1 MRGSSANE
9 ANSKAGHEAGNSM
22 LATGRFPL
30 YAALG
35 ASVVSNIGNQFSY
48 IAIPWFVLVTTG
60 SAALTGIVAAAGLV
74 PMIVSGFFSGV
85 LVDRL
90 GAKRMAV
97 VSDIASGAI
106 VAMIPLLHATVGL
119 PFWLLLVLVFLG
131 AILDAPGEAARQS
144 VLPDLVALAGLT
156 PERAN
161 SLWMIARRSASLIG
175 APLAGASIAWFG
187 ASNVLWIDAVSFGLS
202 AAILGFALPAATL
215 TGNSPT
221 GGGSYLREV
230 LDGLQFIR
238 TDRLILWMSFVFSL
252 GSLLAEPVYAVI
264 LPVYAKQTFG
274 SAFDLGLM
282 FAALGGGSVLGALM
296 FAAIGHRLPRRATMI
311 VAFLGRALTFWVF
324 VAIPPLWVMV
334 IAIGVNAILFEP
346 INPLRMTILQERIPD
361 HLRGRV
367 FGTLSAIGL
376 GTLPIGMVVY
386 GALLSSLG
394 LTSTLY
400 VLAVVNLALP
410 VGMLFIPAFR
420 AMHLTHAG
428 GLQPRPLTTV

>member
-1 MRGSSANE
+1 MSETGAALGSESR
-9 ANSKAGHEAGNSM
+9 
-22 LATGRFPL
+22 TGARVPL

-35 ASVVSNIGNQFSY
+35 ASVVSNIGNQFSH

-60 SAALTGIVAAAGLV
+60 SAALTGIVAAVGLV

-97 VSDIASGAI
+97 VSDIASGAT
-106 VAMIPLLHATVGL
+106 VAMIPLLHATLGL
-119 PFWLLLVLVFLG
+119 PFWLLLTLVFLG
-131 AILDAPGEAARQS
+131 AILDAPGDAARQS
-144 VLPDLVALAGLT
+144 LLPDLVALAGLT

-161 SLWMIARRSASLIG
+161 SLWMIARRSASLVG

-187 ASNVLWIDAVSFGLS
+187 ASNVLWVDALSFGVS
-202 AAILGFALPAATL
+202 AAILALALPTVTL
-215 TGNSPT
+215 AYGTT
-221 GGGSYLREV
+221 TERASYLREV

-238 TDRLILWMSFVFSL
+238 RDRLILWMSLVFSL

-274 SAFDLGLM
+274 SALDLGLM
-282 FAALGGGSVLGALM
+282 FAALGGGSILGALL
-296 FAAIGHRLPRRATMI
+296 FAVIGHRLPRRATMI
-311 VAFLGRALTFWVF
+311 VGFLGRALTFWVF
-324 VAIPPLWVMV
+324 VTIPPLSVMV
-334 IAIGVNAILFEP
+334 LAIGVNAILFEP
-346 INPLRMTILQERIPD
+346 INPLRMTILQERIPE

-376 GTLPIGMVVY
+376 ATLPIGRVVY
-386 GALLSSLG
+386 GAMLSSLG
-394 LTSTLY
+394 LTPTLY
-400 VLAVVNLALP
+400 VLAIVNLALP

-420 AMHLTHAG
+420 AMHLVHTG
-428 GLQPRPLTTV
+428 NVQSTPLTAA